1 VLKAVGKRDG
11 KVACQAEMRTAGPPA
26 AIRLA
31 ADRDSVSTTP
41 GDVANVTFEIVDSAG
56 VLVPTAGDVVAFT
69 VEGGSLLALD
79 NASLVDHDP
88 YRADRRHAVNGRGLA
103 ILRSDRPG
111 SMRVSAAAAGLRGA
125 SITLRVVRAVAP
137 PSIPGAASGGA
148 R

>member
-1 VLKAVGKRDG
+1 VGKRDG
-11 KVACQAEMRTAGPPA
+11 KVACEAEVRTAGPPA

-56 VLVPTAGDVVAFT
+56 VVVPTAGDVVAFT

-88 YRADRRHAVNGRGLA
+88 YRADHRRAFNGRGLA
-103 ILRSDRPG
+103 ILRADRPG
-111 SMRVSAAAAGLRGA
+111 MLRVTAAAAGLRSA
-125 SITLRVVRAVAP
+125 STTLRVVRGVAP
-137 PSIPGAASGGA
+137 PSIPPVSRGGA
-148 R
+148 K